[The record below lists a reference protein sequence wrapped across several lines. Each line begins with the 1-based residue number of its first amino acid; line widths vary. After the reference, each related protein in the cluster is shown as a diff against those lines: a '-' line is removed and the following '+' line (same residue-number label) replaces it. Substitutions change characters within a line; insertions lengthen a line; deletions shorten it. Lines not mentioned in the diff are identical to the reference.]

1 MATDRALARVSLLHL
16 VKVFVQAVVACDEV
30 DCGSV
35 CTGGSQVLMKK
46 FDIVFL
52 IVPDAESCSSR
63 HFIVY
68 FLKDAD
74 FKFNLILIVII
85 AGILFSREYYLL
97 VHGMYL

>member
-1 MATDRALARVSLLHL
+1 MNRGLAQE
-16 VKVFVQAVVACDEV
+16 KIKIW
-30 DCGSV
+30 
-35 CTGGSQVLMKK
+35 TGGSQVLMKK

>member
-35 CTGGSQVLMKK
+35 WTGGSQVLMKK

-74 FKFNLILIVII
+74 LKSNLILIVII